1 MLILGLTGAI
11 ASGKSTTASLFAARG
26 IPTFSADEAVHRL
39 YDGLDAGAAGAG
51 ASGAGAPGA
60 GARVAPLIEAAFPG
74 TTRDGKVDRKALSL
88 ALKAASTAGD
98 GDALARLE
106 AIVHPLVHEAE
117 AAFLARQKL
126 LGGRLVVLEIP
137 LLFETGADARVDM
150 IIVTVADDEIRRSRA
165 LARPGMDTAKLA
177 LLDARRL
184 PEDEQRRRA
193 HFVIDTGSGLDPA
206 ATAVDG
212 LLRALLPVANAG

>member
-26 IPTFSADEAVHRL
+26 VPVFSADEAVHRL
-39 YDGLDAGAAGAG
+39 YDGPA
-51 ASGAGAPGA
+51 
-60 GARVAPLIEAAFPG
+60 VAPIEAAFPG
-74 TTRDGKVDRKALSL
+74 TTRDGTVDRKALSH
-88 ALKAASTAGD
+88 ALKTAAAGED
-98 GDALARLE
+98 QEALARLE
-106 AIVHPLVHEAE
+106 AIVHPMVREAE
-117 AAFLARQKL
+117 AGFIARQKL
-126 LGGRLVVLEIP
+126 LGRRLVVLEIP
-137 LLFETGADARVDM
+137 LLFETGADRRVDM
-150 IIVTVADDEIRRSRA
+150 ILVTVADEEIRRSRA
-165 LARPGMDTAKLA
+165 LARPFMDTAKLA

-193 HFVIDTGSGLDPA
+193 HFVIDTGSGLEAA